1 MQIWARMCIT
11 SRRGA
16 GLGRNTSYPSASGSG
31 VPLAALVSFSA
42 FAYPLTP
49 HFNSPNSSAC
59 WYIRDRHSAFA
70 TAQPIFKQT
79 QRDNVVDSASSAFAG
94 PSASLSLRLIQT
106 CAHRSP
112 GGRKRGCFLLIV
124 SRCINEL
131 FCVACVVVIIVR
143 LLLSTMIT
151 GQCLMRHTEML
162 TLAALN
168 LDTMCSTLAYVLH
181 ICYPA

>member
-1 MQIWARMCIT
+1 MCIT

-31 VPLAALVSFSA
+31 VPLAALVSFSS
-42 FAYPLTP
+42 FAYPGTP
-49 HFNSPNSSAC
+49 RFNSPNSSAC
-59 WYIRDRHSAFA
+59 WYIRDRHVHSAFA

-124 SRCINEL
+124 SRCVNEL
-131 FCVACVVVIIVR
+131 FCVACVVVIMVR
-143 LLLSTMIT
+143 LLLISYKHFVISTGVDHRSVLDETHRNVDIS
-151 GQCLMRHTEML
+151 CVKLDL
-162 TLAALN
+162 TL
-168 LDTMCSTLAYVLH
+168 
-181 ICYPA
+181 